1 MRWLRVRE
9 LTFPKLGMYS
19 GGRKEPQLVRA
30 IMEVNATKL
39 RVRRKLQSI
48 LAARFWRERR
58 DLTTG
63 ILSLTKK
70 IAIEVK
76 VPYTTAW

>member
-1 MRWLRVRE
+1 M
-9 LTFPKLGMYS
+9 
-19 GGRKEPQLVRA
+19 RA

-39 RVRRKLQSI
+39 RVRRKLQSV